1 LNRTFLPMQK
11 NFSVFLRISLA
22 ALLGLAACTHALAG
36 KVDPATA
43 TAMLLIDLQNELIL
57 GEQLS
62 PAMAACVD
70 DEAAGRWVLPSKPG
84 SEISDRAQQ
93 RKQRAREH
101 CSAALTGVQGSDIPR
116 NTSEAM
122 HKVFAE
128 HLQARLALEETK
140 KHART
145 GHTSSRDDDGFERCL
160 QPNAALVA
168 DDATRAQWLALFAR
182 YSTQR

>member
-1 LNRTFLPMQK
+1 MQQ
-11 NFSVFLRISLA
+11 NLTGFCRLSLA
-22 ALLGLAACTHALAG
+22 ALLSLVVCSHALAG

-57 GEQLS
+57 GQQLS

-70 DEAAGRWVLPSKPG
+70 DEAAGRWVLPSKPE

-122 HKVFAE
+122 HKMFAE

-140 KHART
+140 KQART
-145 GHTSSRDDDGFERCL
+145 CLTTSRDDDGFERCL

-182 YSTQR
+182 YSAQR